1 MSEEI
6 PRNDPRRIRDM
17 CPRHDFSRDARELCG
32 FRIERIE
39 EILGEGFDLMAQSK
53 RAENDP
59 LNNSLSLK
67 VMKKSYDSN
76 SGIFAYARIPVFRD
90 IPRHYQFGFF
100 RDIEEV
106 RKNPQFA
113 YLELGKFKKTW
124 EVLDDVKAEHAHY
137 DLLNS
142 LNG

>member
-1 MSEEI
+1 M
-6 PRNDPRRIRDM
+6 
-17 CPRHDFSRDARELCG
+17 CG

-113 YLELGKFKKTW
+113 YLELGEFKKTW
-124 EVLDDVKAEHAHY
+124 EVLDSAKAEHAHY
-137 DLLNS
+137 ELLNQ